1 MIIYLAQGFRKRDFM
16 FNNSSQQLAESKL
29 ILLYIF
35 DRIEFPMS
43 NSQIT
48 QFVLENDIMNYFML
62 HQYLG
67 ELKDS
72 KFIIEKAKDSNH
84 IFIITEKGKSTLSYF
99 INRVPSSQIERIDKL
114 LNIQKEQFIK
124 NTQIKAD
131 YIKIKDDE
139 FLVKLNVTEKDMSI
153 INLKLSVATNK
164 QAKQICEK
172 WKESAPSLYGQI
184 INLLIE

>member
-1 MIIYLAQGFRKRDFM
+1 MKNVLRRGVIV

-29 ILLYIF
+29 LLLYIF
-35 DRIEFPMS
+35 DRIELPMS

-62 HQYLG
+62 QQYLG

-72 KFIIEKAKDSNH
+72 KFITENQKDNEYIST
-84 IFIITEKGKSTLSYF
+84 ITENGKSALSYF
-99 INRVPSSQIERIDKL
+99 VNRIPKSQIEKIDQL
-114 LNIQKEQFIK
+114 LNIQKQNFIK

-131 YIKIKDDE
+131 YIKLKDDE
-139 FLVKLNVTEKDMSI
+139 YLVRLNVIEKDLPI
-153 INLKLSVATNK
+153 INLKLSVANNK

-172 WKESAPSLYGQI
+172 WRENAPSLYGQI

>member
-1 MIIYLAQGFRKRDFM
+1 MKFFIISFLERGVIV

-29 ILLYIF
+29 LLLYIF

-43 NSQIT
+43 NPQIT

-62 HQYLG
+62 QQYLG
-67 ELKDS
+67 ELKDA
-72 KFIIEKAKDSNH
+72 KFITENQRDNEY

-99 INRVPSSQIERIDKL
+99 IDRIPVSKIERIDQL
-114 LNIQKEQFIK
+114 LNIQKQKLIE

-131 YIKIKDDE
+131 YIKLKDNE
-139 FLVKLNVTEKDMSI
+139 YLVKLDVTEKDLPI
-153 INLKLSVATNK
+153 INLKLSVTNNK

-172 WKESAPSLYGQI
+172 WRKSAPSLYGQI

>member
-1 MIIYLAQGFRKRDFM
+1 M

-29 ILLYIF
+29 LLLYIF

-43 NSQIT
+43 NSEIT
-48 QFVLENDIMNYFML
+48 QFALENDIMDYFML
-62 HQYLG
+62 QQYLG

-72 KFIIEKAKDSNH
+72 KFIIENQKDNEYV
-84 IFIITEKGKSTLSYF
+84 FIITETGKSTLSYF
-99 INRVPSSQIERIDKL
+99 VNRIPKSQIERIDQL
-114 LNIQKEQFIK
+114 LNIQKEKFIK

-131 YIKIKDDE
+131 YIKLKDDE
-139 FLVKLNVTEKDMSI
+139 YLVRLDVIEKDMPI
-153 INLKLSVATNK
+153 INLKLSVANNK

-172 WKESAPSLYGQI
+172 WRQSAPSLYGQI